1 MARQVLSAIHGPMLA
16 ASAAET
22 HLKVG
27 ELPLYEAFD
36 MVVYQIVDVIQE
48 LRHPA
53 VILQE
58 LDNLLVQASELP
70 VMLILS
76 GIVNSPAVE
85 HVSTSI
91 TSRIHR
97 NAFFI
102 SETEYPDFQS
112 LILSYMIELGHCR
125 ELCQDLVQIRI
136 VRERSL

>member
-36 MVVYQIVDVIQE
+36 VTVNQGIHVVQETRHTTIVLKEFDHLRVKAGE
-48 LRHPA
+48 LA
-53 VILQE
+53 VILE
-58 LDNLLVQASELP
+58 LA
-70 VMLILS
+70 
-76 GIVNSPAVE
+76 GIVDRPAIK
-85 HVSTSI
+85 HI
-91 TSRIHR
+91 TTAVASRVNR
-97 NAFFI
+97 DPFLVC
-102 SETEYPDFQS
+102 ETEYPDFQS